1 MPERTWLGNYLLSI
15 DLLKCLEKQGSHDP
29 LSRGSAA
36 PLWKSIYLPLVLM
49 ELQAPEYKW
58 VTTVQH
64 KENGL
69 HQYCTP
75 ELNRRNCNINTLEVF
90 ILLKSTQQE
99 ACSEMSGLQI
109 FFMFL
114 WPCIVSKALHLVGFL
129 SSSLTLSSRVYKFLL
144 GTLGAMETK
153 AFRSSE
159 TSGNDNPETRRHV
172 PAEWPHHTVNLL
184 HVDHSPPRVERNKE
198 SK

>member
-1 MPERTWLGNYLLSI
+1 
-15 DLLKCLEKQGSHDP
+15 
-29 LSRGSAA
+29 
-36 PLWKSIYLPLVLM
+36 M

-114 WPCIVSKALHLVGFL
+114 
-129 SSSLTLSSRVYKFLL
+129 
-144 GTLGAMETK
+144 
-153 AFRSSE
+153 
-159 TSGNDNPETRRHV
+159 
-172 PAEWPHHTVNLL
+172 
-184 HVDHSPPRVERNKE
+184 
-198 SK
+198 